1 MATGRACTSPEP
13 LGHGDY
19 GAPVTWYKSATPLVA
34 CGHQVN
40 VVLVVPQCV
49 DGTAVYWDAQTGT
62 TLLQQSDYAATCSS
76 PCLTFQTDVY
86 YRSGETEVQTVY
98 NSSKRRDGSNLHTW
112 YPTPHAVQ
120 NLQHTL
126 PSNVVLP
133 THTCLQMSR
142 AAQP

>member
-1 MATGRACTSPEP
+1 MFRPPPPPPLATGRACTSPEP

-62 TLLQQSDYAATCSS
+62 TLLQQSDYAATCAS

-98 NSSKRRDGSNLHTW
+98 DGGESQGVVALLAPVSTRRWLAFL
-112 YPTPHAVQ
+112 Y
-120 NLQHTL
+120 
-126 PSNVVLP
+126 
-133 THTCLQMSR
+133 C
-142 AAQP
+142 